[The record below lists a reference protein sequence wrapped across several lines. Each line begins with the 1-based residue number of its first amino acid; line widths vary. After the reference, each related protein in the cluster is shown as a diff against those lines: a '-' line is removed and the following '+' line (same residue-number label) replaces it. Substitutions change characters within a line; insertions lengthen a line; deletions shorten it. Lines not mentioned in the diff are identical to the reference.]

1 MLETEVCRTPYFL
14 RLCGVLFCGGIN
26 MEKNKIR
33 LTVCGLDYF
42 ISTEEDAAYMKNL
55 GDEINENIT
64 ALISEHPRLSQVQA
78 AVLCALD
85 YADKYRQAERTAD
98 YLKTQIQV
106 YMEDAAR
113 AKTDAE
119 MSRRE
124 VERMT
129 RDLRS
134 IRRSLEE
141 SDKK

>member
-1 MLETEVCRTPYFL
+1 
-14 RLCGVLFCGGIN
+14 

-33 LTVCGLDYF
+33 LTIGGLDYRL
-42 ISTEEDAAYMKNL
+42 STDEDVAYMKNL
-55 GDEINENIT
+55 GEELDEKIRDMVRDH
-64 ALISEHPRLSQVQA
+64 SKLSQVQA

-85 YADKYRQAERTAD
+85 YADKLHQTERNAD

-141 SDKK
+141 NDKK

>member
-1 MLETEVCRTPYFL
+1 MD
-14 RLCGVLFCGGIN
+14 
-26 MEKNKIR
+26 KNKIR
-33 LTVCGLDYF
+33 LTIGGLDYYL
-42 ISTEEDAAYMKNL
+42 TTDEDIAYMKNL
-55 GDEINENIT
+55 GEELDESIA
-64 ALISEHPRLSQVQA
+64 ALLADHPRLSQVQA
-78 AVLCALD
+78 AVLCTLD
-85 YADKYRQAERTAD
+85 YADKFHKAERNAD

-134 IRRSLEE
+134 IRRSLEDN
-141 SDKK
+141 DKK

>member
-1 MLETEVCRTPYFL
+1 
-14 RLCGVLFCGGIN
+14 

-33 LTVCGLDYF
+33 LTIGGLDYHL
-42 ISTEEDAAYMKNL
+42 STDEDTAYMKNL
-55 GDEINENIT
+55 GEELDES
-64 ALISEHPRLSQVQA
+64 ISELLREHPKLSQVQA

-85 YADKYRQAERTAD
+85 YADKLHQSERGLD

-113 AKTDAE
+113 AKTEAE

-141 SDKK
+141 NDK

>member
-1 MLETEVCRTPYFL
+1 
-14 RLCGVLFCGGIN
+14 

-33 LTVCGLDYF
+33 LTVCGLDYCLT
-42 ISTEEDAAYMKNL
+42 TEEDVAYMKNL
-55 GDEINENIT
+55 GEELDENIT
-64 ALISEHPRLSQVQA
+64 SLLREHPRLSQVQA

-141 SDKK
+141 NDRK

>member
-1 MLETEVCRTPYFL
+1 
-14 RLCGVLFCGGIN
+14 

-33 LTVCGLDYF
+33 LTIGGLDYRL
-42 ISTEEDAAYMKNL
+42 TTDEDVAYMKNL
-55 GDEINENIT
+55 GEELDENIAT
-64 ALISEHPRLSQVQA
+64 LLRDHPKLSHVQA

-85 YADKYRQAERTAD
+85 YADKYRQADRNAD
-98 YLKTQIQV
+98 YLKAQIQV

-124 VERMT
+124 VERMS

-134 IRRSLEE
+134 IRRSFEE
-141 SDKK
+141 NDKK